1 MRGVVHV
8 PRRVH
13 DTRSRAVE
21 QGYRPLM
28 GVRSFGMRA
37 PWRARARAAGK
48 AFRLRVRCVPGDAYF
63 TARSRVQ
70 GGRRAAGE
78 IFGYYLCDG
87 PPPDEGRR
95 AVER

>member
-1 MRGVVHV
+1 
-8 PRRVH
+8 
-13 DTRSRAVE
+13 
-21 QGYRPLM
+21 M

-37 PWRARARAAGK
+37 PLGRRFGYVSDASR
-48 AFRLRVRCVPGDAYF
+48 GDAYF

-78 IFGYYLCDG
+78 IFGYDLCDG

>member
-1 MRGVVHV
+1 
-8 PRRVH
+8 
-13 DTRSRAVE
+13 
-21 QGYRPLM
+21 M

-37 PWRARARAAGK
+37 PWRARARRWEGVSVTCPM
-48 AFRLRVRCVPGDAYF
+48 RSRGDAYF

-78 IFGYYLCDG
+78 IFGYDLCDG